1 MSQENVEIVRRLYAE
16 APFRLAIGPD
26 DERAVLDRLF
36 RDHFEEQLEI
46 RMPADYPEGE
56 QVLRGREGFAQLVG
70 MLRETWTEFR
80 FEAERFIDAGGRV
93 AVFVR
98 VLAEGGA
105 SGVATERKR
114 RADRRPILA
123 ARQRGSVLHALCP
136 GRKGCTDV
144 EICCPERTV
153 AWNETRNHSAHATG

>member
-1 MSQENVEIVRRLYAE
+1 MSQENVELVRRLYAE

-36 RDHFEEQLEI
+36 RDHFDEQLEI

-105 SGVATERKR
+105 SGAATERKTAHIWTVR
-114 RADRRPILA
+114 DGRLSSIQIYLDRA
-123 ARQRGSVLHALCP
+123 QALEAV
-136 GRKGCTDV
+136 GLR
-144 EICCPERTV
+144 
-153 AWNETRNHSAHATG
+153 A